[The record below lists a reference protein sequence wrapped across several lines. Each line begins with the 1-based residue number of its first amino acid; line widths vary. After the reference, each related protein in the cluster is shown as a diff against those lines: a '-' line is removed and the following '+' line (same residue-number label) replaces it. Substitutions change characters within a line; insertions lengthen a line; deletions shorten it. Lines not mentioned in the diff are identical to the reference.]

1 MRLDYEQINLDG
13 GTQPRAA
20 IQLDVVL
27 DYADAMREGA
37 KFPPVVVF
45 FDGLEYWLADGFH
58 RVAAAMRVRPSQPI
72 DAEII
77 QGTQSDAQ
85 WYSFSVN
92 QTHGLRR
99 TNEDKARAVKAALQH
114 PRGASQSDRDIGL
127 HVGVTHPTVAKYRGE
142 LAASGKIFQ
151 MRPRTVTR
159 GDTTYRQ
166 DTTNIGTSNKRR
178 NESRTT
184 EHVRQTGGSN
194 PNVHTPT
201 RLPNPVEKMTA
212 VSLPHNP
219 VMGAHTLIEVF
230 GENYLRALVEELSH
244 YLANL
249 THTDPTSTTT

>member
-1 MRLDYEQINLDG
+1 MQLNIDRIRLDG
-13 GTQPRAA
+13 GTQPRTE
-20 IQLDVVL
+20 IRIDVVEE
-27 DYADAMREGA
+27 YAEAMRQGA
-37 KFPPVVVF
+37 VFPPVIVF
-45 FDGLEYWLADGFH
+45 FDGLQYWLADGFH
-58 RVAAAMRVRPSQPI
+58 RAAAALRVRPSQPI
-72 DAEII
+72 EAEVI

-127 HVGVTHPTVAKYRGE
+127 HVGVTHPTVAKYRSE

-159 GDTTYRQ
+159 GDTTYQQ

-178 NESRTT
+178 NESRTPD
-184 EHVRQTGGSN
+184 HVRPTGGSN
-194 PNVHTPT
+194 PNVHAPT

-219 VMGAHTLIEVF
+219 VMGAYTLIEVF
-230 GENYLRALVEELSH
+230 DEHYLRALVEELSQ

-249 THTDPTSTTT
+249 TDTVPTSATT